1 MHTKFY
7 FLLGLLVGF
16 TSITSTLVSQTACFD
31 TNQGENVPAGF
42 SLTVETLATFDGSE
56 SSPAVAALAGQT
68 TYRICVTTPSEMDFV
83 SSVSYDGV
91 SGDVSLTTST
101 EFFKHEFGGLTVNNI
116 NAGLFRFSQLSNLI
130 LMFQ

>member
-42 SLTVETLATFDGSE
+42 SLTVETLATFDVSNHVPTE
-56 SSPAVAALAGQT
+56 VTFSSWLRLDSASKSNSSPQKR
-68 TYRICVTTPSEMDFV
+68 YREVNSDM
-83 SSVSYDGV
+83 Y
-91 SGDVSLTTST
+91 
-101 EFFKHEFGGLTVNNI
+101 FG
-116 NAGLFRFSQLSNLI
+116 
-130 LMFQ
+130 